1 MKDDQLRLQALEA
14 ENHRLKAA
22 LTRADGECEA
32 AQSELE
38 TERIQLQRARAELIR
53 TGAQFDRALEEFRR
67 EHLLTLHNQTQSSTA
82 LALNGLL
89 TVFTALERAATIEEL
104 LACATDS
111 LTHEFSRVAV
121 IEIRGNRLRSG
132 RHCGFDRD
140 LSNLTIPLY
149 ADSLL
154 ARAFASGQL
163 ETLLP
168 NAETDSETALPF
180 GGSPGCAIA
189 MPLAVERKI
198 AAVIYADD
206 SDAPEFAGT
215 APHSR
220 LKFAELLRQH
230 ARLVLFRISVE
241 HRTVAELRE
250 FAAMLVEELTF
261 AHAQDVEAGLSSL
274 ECQHRL
280 RNGVELSRGI
290 YGQRAAGAPRAVA
303 EFFSEELTAKMD
315 ASPIDSR
322 FQRDMAGALGTVG
335 SPSRGRVVT
344 MRR

>member
-1 MKDDQLRLQALEA
+1 MKDADPRLLALEA
-14 ENHRLKAA
+14 TNRRLEAA
-22 LTRADGECEA
+22 LTRADADLDATQLELA
-32 AQSELE
+32 A
-38 TERIQLQRARAELIR
+38 ERIQLQQTQAELTR
-53 TGAQFDRALEEFRR
+53 SAAQFDRALEEFRR

-104 LACATDS
+104 LAGVTDS

-140 LSNLTIPLY
+140 LSKLTIPVY

-154 ARAFASGQL
+154 ARAFTSGQL

-168 NAETDSETALPF
+168 NAETETDTALPF

-198 AAVIYADD
+198 VALIYADD

-230 ARLVLFRISVE
+230 AQLVLFRISVE

-261 AHAQDVEAGLSSL
+261 THAQDVEAGLSSL

-290 YGQRAAGAPRAVA
+290 YGQRAAGAPRAAA
-303 EFFSEELTAKMD
+303 EFFSEEITARLD

-335 SPSRGRVVT
+335 SPSRGRVVS

>member
-1 MKDDQLRLQALEA
+1 MKDADPRLLELEA
-14 ENHRLKAA
+14 TNRRLEAA
-22 LTRADGECEA
+22 LARADA
-32 AQSELE
+32 DLDSAQSDLAAERRQRQR
-38 TERIQLQRARAELIR
+38 TEAELTR
-53 TGAQFDRALEEFRR
+53 SAAQFDHALEEFRR

-89 TVFTALERAATIEEL
+89 TVFSALERAASVAEL
-104 LACATDS
+104 LAGVSES
-111 LTHEFSRVAV
+111 LTQEFSRVAV
-121 IEIRGNRLRSG
+121 IEIRGSRLRGG
-132 RHCGFDRD
+132 RHHGFTHDV
-140 LSNLTIPLY
+140 SKLTIPLY

-163 ETLLP
+163 ETLLTNP
-168 NAETDSETALPF
+168 ETDSETALPF

-189 MPLAVERKI
+189 MPLAVDGKI
-198 AAVIYADD
+198 VALIYADD

-220 LKFAELLRQH
+220 LKYAELLRQH

-250 FAAMLVEELTF
+250 FAAMLVEELAF
-261 AHAQDVEAGLSSL
+261 SHAQDVEAGMSSL

-290 YGQRAAGAPRAVA
+290 YGQRAAGAPRDAA
-303 EFFSEELTAKMD
+303 TFFSEELAAKFEAAPAD
-315 ASPIDSR
+315 SP
-322 FQRDMAGALGTVG
+322 FQRDMASALGAIG